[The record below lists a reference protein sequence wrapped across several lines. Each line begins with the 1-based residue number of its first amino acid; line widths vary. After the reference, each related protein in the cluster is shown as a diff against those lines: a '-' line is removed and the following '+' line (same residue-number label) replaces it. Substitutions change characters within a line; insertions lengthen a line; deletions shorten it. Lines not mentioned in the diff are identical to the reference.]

1 MTGTFAA
8 SVQFEGLTKR
18 FGEKTAVDAI
28 SFDIPAGSMFGILGP
43 NGAGKSTL
51 IRMATGLLRPD
62 AGKVRIEG
70 IAVWEDPVTAKAR
83 IGVVPDDPTLFDRLS
98 GRELIEFNGLLRRM
112 DPPTIAHRRD
122 ELLRLVDL
130 EDDADTL
137 VADYSTGMRRKIAIC
152 CALLH
157 NPRVIFLDEPFSG
170 LDPVATET
178 MERVLHRHTGSGGT
192 VVFSSHVLDQVERV
206 CDRLVI
212 IDRGRVLLHG
222 TMGEV
227 TNGRRLQDVFVELVG
242 GIITAQGD
250 LEWLGSSS
258 A

>member
-70 IAVWEDPVTAKAR
+70 IAVWEDPVAAKSR

-112 DPPTIAHRRD
+112 DPTTIAHRRD
-122 ELLRLVDL
+122 ELLKLVDL

-157 NPRVIFLDEPFSG
+157 NPRVIFLDEPFSRARPGRHGDDGAGAAPSYRLRRHRG
-170 LDPVATET
+170 LLEPRARPGRAGVRPLGD
-178 MERVLHRHTGSGGT
+178 HRPRPGAAPRDDG
-192 VVFSSHVLDQVERV
+192 
-206 CDRLVI
+206 
-212 IDRGRVLLHG
+212 
-222 TMGEV
+222 
-227 TNGRRLQDVFVELVG
+227 
-242 GIITAQGD
+242 
-250 LEWLGSSS
+250 
-258 A
+258 

>member
-1 MTGTFAA
+1 MTGTLPA

-18 FGEKTAVDAI
+18 FGEKTAVDVI
-28 SFDIPAGSMFGILGP
+28 SFEIPAGSMFGILGP

-62 AGKVRIEG
+62 AGSVRIEG
-70 IAVWEDPVTAKAR
+70 ISVWEDPIAAKSR

-112 DPPTIAHRRD
+112 DPATISHRRD
-122 ELLRLVDL
+122 ELLKMVDL
-130 EDDADTL
+130 EEDADTL

-178 MERVLHRHTGSGGT
+178 MERVLHRHTASGGT

-206 CDRLVI
+206 CDRLVV
-212 IDRGRVLLHG
+212 IDRGRVLVHG
-222 TMGEV
+222 TMDEV
-227 TNGRRLQDVFVELVG
+227 IDGRRLQDVFVELMG
-242 GIITAQGD
+242 GIITAEGD

-258 A
+258 G